1 MDDLE
6 LIRAHAPQVAG
17 PDAERKRQARQAL
30 MATAVAPERRIA
42 WPAAPARRIAVT
54 ALVLATLAIVVVRG
68 PFSFLAGA
76 DPAAAAALRQAATVA
91 AEADPLSLGD
101 GYLYTKTEAMWMFQA
116 ADWLY
121 LRPLVREDWVAAD
134 GSGRIQETVGEL
146 IFLSEADRV
155 AWEAGD
161 FTPYALNED
170 FGPGG
175 LEPQLTN
182 ASLPT
187 DVALLR
193 AAVKQQA
200 AATHP
205 WAVDSQMFVVIRD
218 LLRDPLT
225 PPDVRA
231 GLFQVAAG
239 LPGIEM
245 LGEMAD
251 RIGRP
256 GVAVAMTAFP
266 MLPYARQEIV
276 IFDPATSVLLEE
288 RTVSLAPYGDT
299 PAPFLWG
306 YATYL
311 ETEVVPEMPACPI
324 CQPAQVESTEVESTD
339 GYP

>member
-6 LIRAHAPQVAG
+6 LIRAHAPQVAAPG
-17 PDAERKRQARQAL
+17 AERKRQARQTL
-30 MATAVAPERRIA
+30 MAAAVAPTRRVV
-42 WPAAPARRIAVT
+42 WPAAPGRRTAVT

-76 DPAAAAALRQAATVA
+76 DPAAAAALRHAAAVA

-101 GYLYTKTEAMWMFQA
+101 GYLHTRTEALWGFQA
-116 ADWLY
+116 AEWMY
-121 LRPLVREDWVAAD
+121 LRPLVRDFWIAAD
-134 GSGRIQETVGEL
+134 GSGRIRETVGEL
-146 IFLSEADRV
+146 IFLSEADRE
-155 AWEAGD
+155 AWEAGE
-161 FTPYALNED
+161 FTPFALNED

-175 LEPQLTN
+175 LEPQVAN

-187 DVALLR
+187 DVDLLR
-193 AAVKQQA
+193 AEVKQRA

-205 WAVDSQMFVVIRD
+205 WATDSQMFVVIGD

-231 GLFQVAAG
+231 ALFHVAAG
-239 LPGIEM
+239 LPGIEL
-245 LGEMAD
+245 LGEMTD

-256 GVAVAMTAFP
+256 GLGVAMSAYP
-266 MLPYARQEIV
+266 MTPFHRQEVI

-299 PAPFLWG
+299 LAPFLWG

-311 ETEVVPEMPACPI
+311 ETEIVPEL
-324 CQPAQVESTEVESTD
+324 PAQ
-339 GYP
+339 